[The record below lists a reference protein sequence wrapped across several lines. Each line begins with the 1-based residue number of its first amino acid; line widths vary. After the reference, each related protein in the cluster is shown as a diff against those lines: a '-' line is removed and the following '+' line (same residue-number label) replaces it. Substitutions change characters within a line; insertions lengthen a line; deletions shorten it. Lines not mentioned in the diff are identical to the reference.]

1 MPALLALGLSL
12 APQIAEWLFGS
23 KGERVAQAATDI
35 IRTVTG
41 TDDAE
46 EAQRVLL
53 EAPEK
58 AAEVKLKLA
67 ELAAQEAAAQ
77 RAADLE
83 ALKATLADTQDA
95 RAAMVALAKDHS
107 PLAYGAAVVTAI
119 MLALFAYSLVAGADV
134 PMDLRETLKVLTVS
148 AVSYWVGSSRGSAVK
163 DQRQPAR

>member
-23 KGERVAQAATDI
+23 RGERVAQAATDI
-35 IRTVTG
+35 VRTITG
-41 TDDAE
+41 TEDAE

-53 EAPEK
+53 EEPGK

-83 ALKATLADTQDA
+83 EMKATLADTQDA
-95 RAAMVALAKDHS
+95 RAAMVALAKDRN
-107 PLAYGAAVVTAI
+107 PLAYGAAVVTAC
-119 MLALFAYSLVAGADV
+119 MLALFAYSLMAGADV
-134 PMDLRETLKVLTVS
+134 PMDLRETLKVLTVAS
-148 AVSYWVGSSRGSAVK
+148 VTYWVGSSRGSAAK
-163 DQRQPAR
+163 DARRPE